1 MTYLIS
7 RRPSGEA
14 YFMCAATLITPT
26 VTFAQKQHSWDKICV
41 FLFSRCLSLQHIAS
55 MKIGRIA
62 AGIKSLRLF
71 DLWCWYW
78 WHRYVRLGDNYI
90 AKKDPDEQT
99 FQVFYQLVH
108 TLARQRWIKHFPTK
122 LSGFSWITADQA
134 WAGRPDLAPSTV
146 FTSLSSWWR
155 WKEWHSI
162 AQNKVS
168 IIQIYRNIGFRKNP
182 IIANSLRDGFPDQIL
197 PKF

>member
-1 MTYLIS
+1 MDLHKLSCRVVDLSTSMTYLFS

-26 VTFAQKQHSWDKICV
+26 VTFAQKQHRWDKICV

-71 DLWCWYW
+71 DLWCWCW

-108 TLARQRWIKHFPTK
+108 TLARQRWIKQFE
-122 LSGFSWITADQA
+122 
-134 WAGRPDLAPSTV
+134 
-146 FTSLSSWWR
+146 FTSFSSQ
-155 WKEWHSI
+155 SFS
-162 AQNKVS
+162 N
-168 IIQIYRNIGFRKNP
+168 
-182 IIANSLRDGFPDQIL
+182 
-197 PKF
+197 